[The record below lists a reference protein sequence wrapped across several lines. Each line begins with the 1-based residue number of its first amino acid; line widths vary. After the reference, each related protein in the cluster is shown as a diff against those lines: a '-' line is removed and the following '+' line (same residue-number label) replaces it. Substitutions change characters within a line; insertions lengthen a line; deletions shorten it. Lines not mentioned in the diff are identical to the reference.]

1 MRWVAVKCIFT
12 AVFFFLHHANVIPSS
27 DLEKTAVSQDN
38 NWWKINF
45 RIQAWQM
52 QHKWFWSPLK
62 KTFLYFLIVLYAI
75 LWGMHLV
82 SHNILVDVVET
93 QQLQGFIGKIFSTE
107 PSDNL
112 RNLSFGSYQNN
123 SILYIA
129 RQSKLVT
136 DFIFSNFNIIK

>member
-1 MRWVAVKCIFT
+1 
-12 AVFFFLHHANVIPSS
+12 
-27 DLEKTAVSQDN
+27 
-38 NWWKINF
+38 
-45 RIQAWQM
+45 
-52 QHKWFWSPLK
+52 
-62 KTFLYFLIVLYAI
+62 
-75 LWGMHLV
+75 MHLV

-136 DFIFSNFNIIK
+136 DFIFSNLNNNRL